1 MTAEEAAMTRVQVFL
16 ENGFDHDE
24 VVLRTADDEQ
34 RIQDVTTRYQ
44 IGLATMVDVEL
55 PEHASVVQVAVPA
68 RMLAAETVIDPS
80 RTPYVRVEATDGS
93 LVVRAG
99 PDPPMY
105 A

>member
-1 MTAEEAAMTRVQVFL
+1 MTRVQVFL

-34 RIQDVTTRYQ
+34 RLADVTTRYQ
-44 IGLATMVDVEL
+44 TGLATMVDVEL

-68 RMLAAETVIDPS
+68 RKLAAETVIDPS
-80 RTPYVRVEATDGS
+80 RTPYMRVEATGGS
-93 LVVRAG
+93 LLVQAD